1 MKIFKPAKST
11 IIQINAKLCYAV
23 FLAVVAYAIWP
34 TSMKYYG
41 FGLLSIFAGIAGA
54 ALAINALRQISDIRE
69 FEDDQQEFLKG
80 GNKVKSST
88 LLTDDFLSEKGV
100 IKDVE

>member
-1 MKIFKPAKST
+1 MVRLW
-11 IIQINAKLCYAV
+11 LCSV
-23 FLAVVAYAIWP
+23 
-34 TSMKYYG
+34 S
-41 FGLLSIFAGIAGA
+41 FAGVAA
-54 ALAINALRQISDIRE
+54 VALAINALRQISDIRE